1 MTSRFDAIVIGTG
14 QAGPPLAGRLS
25 QAGMKV
31 AVIERGRFGGTCVN
45 TGCIPTKTLIASAYV
60 AHTARRARDYGIGI
74 SGEVAVDMRAVK
86 ARKDEI
92 SGRSRQNLERWL
104 RDLQNVSI
112 VAGTARFEDAET
124 LRVGDETL
132 SAEKIFVNVG
142 GRAFVPPL
150 PGIAQTPFL
159 TNSGMMRVD
168 FVPQHL
174 IVVGGSYVGLEFA
187 QMYRRF
193 GSQVTV
199 VEKDSRLISR
209 EDDDISDEIRKILE
223 AEGIHIRLDATC
235 IRTSRTPT
243 GVRIGVDCREGEPEI
258 AGSHLLL
265 AVGRRPNTD
274 DLSLES
280 AGVTVDERGYIKVD
294 EQCRTSVPGIW
305 ALGDCNGRGA
315 FTHTSYNDF
324 EIVAANLLDN
334 DPRKISDRLPCYA
347 LFTDPPLGRVGMTE
361 AEVRKSGR
369 RALIGTLPMSSVK
382 RAVERGES
390 QGFMKVLVAQDSREI
405 LGAAIL
411 GLNGDEVI
419 HCLLDVMYARA
430 PYSVVARAV
439 HIHPTV
445 SELIPTMLGNLRSLD
460 RS

>member
-1 MTSRFDAIVIGTG
+1 MTIRFDAIVIGTG

-60 AHTARRARDYGIGI
+60 AHTARRAGDYGIGI
-74 SGEVAVDMRAVK
+74 AGEVAVDMKAVQ

-104 RDLQNVSI
+104 RGLQNVSI
-112 VAGTARFEDAET
+112 FAGTARFEDAKT

-132 SAEKIFVNVG
+132 SAEKIFINVG

-150 PGIAQTPFL
+150 PGIEQTPFL
-159 TNSGMMRVD
+159 TNSGMMEVD
-168 FVPQHL
+168 FVPEHL
-174 IVVGGSYVGLEFA
+174 VVVGGSYVGLEFA

-209 EDDDISDEIRKILE
+209 EDEDISDAIRKILE
-223 AEGIHIRLDATC
+223 LEGIHTRRHATC
-235 IRTSRTPT
+235 TRTSRTPT
-243 GVRIGVDCREGEPEI
+243 GVRIAVDCRDGEPEI

-265 AVGRRPNTD
+265 AVGRRPNTN
-274 DLSLES
+274 DLGLDR
-280 AGVTVDERGYIKVD
+280 AGIAANDRGYIKVD
-294 EQCRTSVPGIW
+294 DQCRSNVPGIW

-315 FTHTSYNDF
+315 FTHTAYNDFEIVAANLLDNAQICYIKVDDQCRSNVPGIWALGDCNGRGAFTHTAYNDF

-334 DPRKISDRLPCYA
+334 DPGRISDRLPCYA
-347 LFTDPPLGRVGMTE
+347 LFTDPPLGRAGTTE
-361 AEVRKSGR
+361 ARVKRAGRK
-369 RALIGTLPMSSVK
+369 ALIGKRPMSRVS

-390 QGFMKVLVAQDSREI
+390 QGFMKV
-405 LGAAIL
+405 
-411 GLNGDEVI
+411 
-419 HCLLDVMYARA
+419 
-430 PYSVVARAV
+430 VVA
-439 HIHPTV
+439 
-445 SELIPTMLGNLRSLD
+445 ED
-460 RS
+460 

>member
-1 MTSRFDAIVIGTG
+1 MTTRFDAIVIGTG

-60 AHTARRARDYGIGI
+60 AHTARRAGNYGIDI
-74 SGEVAVDMRAVK
+74 AGEVAVDMKAVK

-104 RDLQNVSI
+104 RGLQNVSVI
-112 VAGTARFEDAET
+112 AETARFEDAKT

-132 SAEKIFVNVG
+132 SADKIFINVG

-150 PGIAQTPFL
+150 PGIEQTPFL
-159 TNSGMMRVD
+159 TNSGMMEVD
-168 FVPQHL
+168 FVPEHL
-174 IVVGGSYVGLEFA
+174 VVVGGSYVGLEFA

-209 EDDDISDEIRKILE
+209 EDEDVSDEIRKILE
-223 AEGIHIRLDATC
+223 AEGIHVRLDATC
-235 IRTSRTPT
+235 IRTSRTPA
-243 GVRIGVDCREGEPEI
+243 GVRIAVDCRDGEPEI

-265 AVGRRPNTD
+265 AVGRMPNTD
-274 DLSLES
+274 DLSLDR
-280 AGVTVDERGYIKVD
+280 AGVAADDRGYIKVD
-294 EQCRTSVPGIW
+294 DQCRTNVPGIW

-315 FTHTSYNDF
+315 FTHTAYNDF

-361 AEVRKSGR
+361 AEVRRTGR
-369 RALIGTLPMSSVK
+369 PALIGTLPMSSVK

-390 QGFMKVLVAQDSREI
+390 QGFMKVLVAQDSHEI

-419 HCLLDVMYARA
+419 HSLLDVMYARA

-445 SELIPTMLGNLRSLD
+445 SELIPTMLGNLRNLD
-460 RS
+460 PS